1 MALLR
6 LESFDDSLFR
16 SRLTSPVA
24 YQTSASYG
32 LHGDG
37 ARLGD
42 TPGHYLYV
50 PVDPV
55 TGTAIMGFALKVVAS
70 GSGDRMLI
78 EFGRAGTEIKYDATN
93 ARLHSMIQTG
103 STSYSE
109 QYTALNSVPLN
120 KWAYVEF
127 KWRHSQASAGTF
139 QMGVNG
145 AYTTEDTG
153 IDYFS
158 GFSAMK
164 FGWVTITDVADFYI
178 DDLYVADTTGSA
190 NNDFLGPIV
199 VEPLLPNG
207 NGFHSD
213 LVGQDSNSTDNYLN
227 VDEDPPDDGTTYN
240 QSGTQG
246 DIDTY
251 AMEDVSGSP
260 QVKGVVA
267 SVYGK
272 RTQTGAKY
280 FRPVTRV
287 SSTDYTLSDLA
298 LSEDYSLVEDAWDVN
313 PNTSTAW
320 TPTTLNG
327 AEFGVEVRD

>member
-1 MALLR
+1 
-6 LESFDDSLFR
+6 
-16 SRLTSPVA
+16 
-24 YQTSASYG
+24 
-32 LHGDG
+32 
-37 ARLGD
+37 LGN
-42 TPGHYLYV
+42 TTGHYLYV

-55 TGTAIMGFALKVVAS
+55 VGTAIMGFALKPVSS
-70 GSGDRMLI
+70 GSGDRMLVQLGNNGFDI
-78 EFGRAGTEIKYDATN
+78 FYDSTN
-93 ARLHSMIQTG
+93 QRLHSSIQTG
-103 STSYSE
+103 STTHSE
-109 QYTALNSVPLN
+109 QYTAINSVPLN
-120 KWAYVEF
+120 KWSYIEI
-127 KWRHSQASAGTF
+127 KWYHNMGSAGTM

-145 AYTTEDTG
+145 SYNTEDTG
-153 IDYFS
+153 IDWF
-158 GFSAMK
+158 FDFDAVK
-164 FGWVTITDVADFYI
+164 FGWTTISDVQDFYI
-178 DDLYVADTTGSA
+178 DDVYVADTTGSA

-199 VEPLLPNG
+199 VQPLLPNG

-251 AMEDVSGSP
+251 AMENVSGTP

-267 SVYGK
+267 AVYGK

-287 SSTDYTLSDLA
+287 SSTDYNLSDLA
-298 LSEDYSLVEDAWDVN
+298 LGEDYSLVEDVWDVN

-320 TPTTLNG
+320 TATTLNG